1 MSLIYST
8 FVSVETS
15 IDFEI
20 MRRQIQITQELYEA
34 LSKLKKGQSFDAY
47 LKGVV
52 QILERDGTSVKDYE
66 DPIERLVKA
75 QANRVIEV
83 VRGIEKKQEKH
94 LVSILDRLRSEPKK
108 EVVEAPA
115 VSAILTDEDR
125 ENIEALIKQNEE
137 QGAEI
142 HHLKSENG
150 RLTTQLELEARK
162 PKAGAVRLDEEGMN
176 ELLEQIFK
184 LEGAMVLDHISKN
197 TFTINKGDFKVMVD
211 TLKKTIR
218 DYGSNSSQAPIQ

>member
-1 MSLIYST
+1 MRKTLK
-8 FVSVETS
+8 VSEDTYLS
-15 IDFEI
+15 
-20 MRRQIQITQELYEA
+20 
-34 LSKLKKGQSFDAY
+34 LSKLKKGLSFDDY
-47 LKGVV
+47 LNGVV

-66 DPIERLVKA
+66 DPIERLVKV

-94 LVSILDRLRSEPKK
+94 LVSILDRLTSEPKK

-115 VSAILTDEDR
+115 VAAILTDEDR
-125 ENIEALIKQNEE
+125 TNIEDLIKQNEE

-142 HHLKSENG
+142 QRLKSENG

>member
-1 MSLIYST
+1 MRKTLKLSEETYS
-8 FVSVETS
+8 S
-15 IDFEI
+15 
-20 MRRQIQITQELYEA
+20 
-34 LSKLKKGQSFDAY
+34 LSKLKKGLSFDDY

-94 LVSILDRLRSEPKK
+94 LISILDRLASEPKK
-108 EVVEAPA
+108 ELVEAPA

-125 ENIEALIKQNEE
+125 ANIEALIKKNEE
-137 QGAEI
+137 QEAEI
-142 HHLKSENG
+142 RRLKSENG

-197 TFTINKGDFKVMVD
+197 TFTINKGDWKVMVD

>member
-1 MSLIYST
+1 MRKTLKLSEDTYS
-8 FVSVETS
+8 S
-15 IDFEI
+15 
-20 MRRQIQITQELYEA
+20 
-34 LSKLKKGQSFDAY
+34 LSKLKKGLSFDDY
-47 LKGVV
+47 LRGVV

-94 LVSILDRLRSEPKK
+94 LVSILDRLTSEPKK

-115 VSAILTDEDR
+115 ISAILTDEDR
-125 ENIEALIKQNEE
+125 ENIEVLIKQNEE

-142 HHLKSENG
+142 RRLKSENG
-150 RLTTQLELEARK
+150 RLTTQLELETRK
-162 PKAGAVRLDEEGMN
+162 PKAGAARLDEEGMN

-197 TFTINKGDFKVMVD
+197 TFTINKGDWKVMVD

>member
-1 MSLIYST
+1 MRKTLKLSEDTYS
-8 FVSVETS
+8 S
-15 IDFEI
+15 
-20 MRRQIQITQELYEA
+20 
-34 LSKLKKGQSFDAY
+34 LSKLKKGLSFDDY

-94 LVSILDRLRSEPKK
+94 LISILDRLASEPKK
-108 EVVEAPA
+108 EVVEATA

-125 ENIEALIKQNEE
+125 ANIEALIKKNEE
-137 QGAEI
+137 QEAEI
-142 HHLKSENG
+142 RRLKSENG

>member
-1 MSLIYST
+1 MRKTLKLSEDTYS
-8 FVSVETS
+8 S
-15 IDFEI
+15 
-20 MRRQIQITQELYEA
+20 
-34 LSKLKKGQSFDAY
+34 LSKLKKGLSFDDY

-94 LVSILDRLRSEPKK
+94 LISILDRLASEPKK
-108 EVVEAPA
+108 EVVEATA

-125 ENIEALIKQNEE
+125 ANIEALIKKNEE
-137 QGAEI
+137 QEAEI
-142 HHLKSENG
+142 RRLKSENG

-162 PKAGAVRLDEEGMN
+162 PKAGAVRLDEEAEK
-176 ELLEQIFK
+176 ELLEQLFK
-184 LEGAMVLDHISKN
+184 LENSMVIDLLSQK
-197 TFTINKGDFKVMVD
+197 TFTINKGDFRTMME
-211 TLKKTIR
+211 TLRKTIR

>member
-1 MSLIYST
+1 MRKTLKLSEDTYS
-8 FVSVETS
+8 S
-15 IDFEI
+15 
-20 MRRQIQITQELYEA
+20 
-34 LSKLKKGQSFDAY
+34 LSKLKKGLSFDDY

-83 VRGIEKKQEKH
+83 VRGIEKKQEKY
-94 LVSILDRLRSEPKK
+94 LISILDRFISEPKK
-108 EVVEAPA
+108 AVVEAPA
-115 VSAILTDEDR
+115 MSAILTDEDR

-142 HHLKSENG
+142 HRLKSENG

-211 TLKKTIR
+211 TLRKTIR

>member
-1 MSLIYST
+1 MRKTLKLSEDTYS
-8 FVSVETS
+8 S
-15 IDFEI
+15 
-20 MRRQIQITQELYEA
+20 
-34 LSKLKKGQSFDAY
+34 LSKLKKGLSFDDY
-47 LKGVV
+47 LRGVV

-94 LVSILDRLRSEPKK
+94 LVSILDRLTSEPKK

-115 VSAILTDEDR
+115 ISAILTDEDR

-137 QGAEI
+137 QVAEI
-142 HHLKSENG
+142 RRLKSENG
-150 RLTTQLELEARK
+150 RLTTQLELETRK

-197 TFTINKGDFKVMVD
+197 TFTINKGDWKVMVD

>member
-1 MSLIYST
+1 MRKTLKLSEDTYS
-8 FVSVETS
+8 S
-15 IDFEI
+15 
-20 MRRQIQITQELYEA
+20 
-34 LSKLKKGQSFDAY
+34 LSKLKKGLSFDDY

-94 LVSILDRLRSEPKK
+94 LISILDRLAFEPKK
-108 EVVEAPA
+108 EVVEATA

-125 ENIEALIKQNEE
+125 ANIEALIKKNEE
-137 QGAEI
+137 QEAEI
-142 HHLKSENG
+142 RRLKSENG

-162 PKAGAVRLDEEGMN
+162 PKAGAVRLDEEAEK
-176 ELLEQIFK
+176 ELLEQLFK
-184 LEGAMVLDHISKN
+184 LENSMVIDHLSQK
-197 TFTINKGDFKVMVD
+197 TFTINKGDFRTMME
-211 TLKKTIR
+211 TLRKTIR

>member
-1 MSLIYST
+1 MRKTLKLSEDTYS
-8 FVSVETS
+8 S
-15 IDFEI
+15 
-20 MRRQIQITQELYEA
+20 
-34 LSKLKKGQSFDAY
+34 LSKLKKGLSFDDY

-94 LVSILDRLRSEPKK
+94 LISILDRLASEPKK
-108 EVVEAPA
+108 EVVEATA

-125 ENIEALIKQNEE
+125 ANIEALIKKNEE
-137 QGAEI
+137 QEAEI
-142 HHLKSENG
+142 RHLKSENG

-162 PKAGAVRLDEEGMN
+162 PKAGAVRLDEEAEK
-176 ELLEQIFK
+176 ELLEQLFK
-184 LEGAMVLDHISKN
+184 LENSMVIDHLSRK
-197 TFTINKGDFKVMVD
+197 TFTINKGDFRTMME
-211 TLKKTIR
+211 TLRKTIR

>member
-1 MSLIYST
+1 
-8 FVSVETS
+8 
-15 IDFEI
+15 
-20 MRRQIQITQELYEA
+20 MRRQIQITQELYED

-94 LVSILDRLRSEPKK
+94 LVSILDRLTSEPKK

-142 HHLKSENG
+142 HRLKSENG

-162 PKAGAVRLDEEGMN
+162 PKSGAVRLDEEGMN

-197 TFTINKGDFKVMVD
+197 TFTINKGDWKVMVD

>member
-1 MSLIYST
+1 MRKTLKLSEDTYS
-8 FVSVETS
+8 S
-15 IDFEI
+15 
-20 MRRQIQITQELYEA
+20 
-34 LSKLKKGQSFDAY
+34 LSKLKKGLSFDDY

-94 LVSILDRLRSEPKK
+94 LISILDRLASEPKK
-108 EVVEAPA
+108 EVVEATA

-125 ENIEALIKQNEE
+125 ANIEALIKKNEE
-137 QGAEI
+137 QEAEI
-142 HHLKSENG
+142 RRLKSENG

-162 PKAGAVRLDEEGMN
+162 PKAGAVRLDEEAEK
-176 ELLEQIFK
+176 ELLEQLFK
-184 LEGAMVLDHISKN
+184 LENSMVIDHLSQK
-197 TFTINKGDFKVMVD
+197 TFTVNKGDFRTMME
-211 TLKKTIR
+211 TLRKTIR

>member
-1 MSLIYST
+1 MRKTLKLSEDTYS
-8 FVSVETS
+8 S
-15 IDFEI
+15 
-20 MRRQIQITQELYEA
+20 
-34 LSKLKKGQSFDAY
+34 LSKLKKGLSFDDY
-47 LKGVV
+47 LRGVV

-94 LVSILDRLRSEPKK
+94 LVSILDRLTSEPKK

-115 VSAILTDEDR
+115 ISAILTDEDR
-125 ENIEALIKQNEE
+125 ENIEALIEQNEE

-142 HHLKSENG
+142 RRLKSENG
-150 RLTTQLELEARK
+150 RLTTQLELETRK

-197 TFTINKGDFKVMVD
+197 TFTINKGDWKVMVD

>member
-1 MSLIYST
+1 MRKTLKLSEDTYS
-8 FVSVETS
+8 S
-15 IDFEI
+15 
-20 MRRQIQITQELYEA
+20 
-34 LSKLKKGQSFDAY
+34 LSKLKKGLSFDDY

-94 LVSILDRLRSEPKK
+94 LISILDRLASEPKK
-108 EVVEAPA
+108 EVVEATA

-125 ENIEALIKQNEE
+125 ANIEALIKKNEE
-137 QGAEI
+137 QEAEI
-142 HHLKSENG
+142 RRLKSENG

-162 PKAGAVRLDEEGMN
+162 PKAGAVRLDEEAEK
-176 ELLEQIFK
+176 ELLEQLFK
-184 LEGAMVLDHISKN
+184 LENSMVVDHLSQRSSRSIKA
-197 TFTINKGDFKVMVD
+197 
-211 TLKKTIR
+211 TL
-218 DYGSNSSQAPIQ
+218 GQ

>member
-1 MSLIYST
+1 
-8 FVSVETS
+8 
-15 IDFEI
+15 
-20 MRRQIQITQELYEA
+20 MRRQLQITQELYEA

-94 LVSILDRLRSEPKK
+94 LISILDRLASEPKK

-125 ENIEALIKQNEE
+125 ANIEALIKRNEE

-142 HHLKSENG
+142 QRLKSENG

-184 LEGAMVLDHISKN
+184 LEGAMVLDHIYKN
-197 TFTINKGDFKVMVD
+197 TFTINRGDFKVMVD

-218 DYGSNSSQAPIQ
+218 DYGSNSSQAPIE

>member
-1 MSLIYST
+1 
-8 FVSVETS
+8 
-15 IDFEI
+15 
-20 MRRQIQITQELYEA
+20 MRRQIQITQELYED

-94 LVSILDRLRSEPKK
+94 LVSILDRLTSEPKK

-115 VSAILTDEDR
+115 ISAILTDEDR

-142 HHLKSENG
+142 RRLKSENG
-150 RLTTQLELEARK
+150 RLTTQLELETRK

-197 TFTINKGDFKVMVD
+197 TFTINKGDWKVMVD

>member
-1 MSLIYST
+1 
-8 FVSVETS
+8 
-15 IDFEI
+15 
-20 MRRQIQITQELYEA
+20 MRKQIQITQELYEA

-94 LVSILDRLRSEPKK
+94 LISILDRFTYEPKK

-115 VSAILTDEDR
+115 MSAILTDEDR

-142 HHLKSENG
+142 HRLKSENG
-150 RLTTQLELEARK
+150 RLTTQLELESRK

-218 DYGSNSSQAPIQ
+218 DYGSNNSQAPIQ

>member
-1 MSLIYST
+1 
-8 FVSVETS
+8 
-15 IDFEI
+15 
-20 MRRQIQITQELYEA
+20 MRKQIQITQELYEA

-94 LVSILDRLRSEPKK
+94 LISILDRFKSEPKK

-115 VSAILTDEDR
+115 MSAILTDEDR

-142 HHLKSENG
+142 HRLKSENG
-150 RLTTQLELEARK
+150 RLTTQLELESRK

-218 DYGSNSSQAPIQ
+218 DYGSNNSQAPIQ

>member
-1 MSLIYST
+1 MRKTLKLSEDTYS
-8 FVSVETS
+8 S
-15 IDFEI
+15 
-20 MRRQIQITQELYEA
+20 
-34 LSKLKKGQSFDAY
+34 LSKLKKGLSFDDY
-47 LKGVV
+47 LRGVV

-94 LVSILDRLRSEPKK
+94 LVSILDRLTSEPKK

-115 VSAILTDEDR
+115 ISAILTDEDR

-142 HHLKSENG
+142 RRLRSENG
-150 RLTTQLELEARK
+150 RLTTQLELETRK
-162 PKAGAVRLDEEGMN
+162 PKAGAARLDEEGMN

-197 TFTINKGDFKVMVD
+197 TFTINKGDWKVMVD

>member
-1 MSLIYST
+1 MRKTLKLSEDTYS
-8 FVSVETS
+8 S
-15 IDFEI
+15 
-20 MRRQIQITQELYEA
+20 
-34 LSKLKKGQSFDAY
+34 LSKLKKGLSFDDY
-47 LKGVV
+47 LRGVV

-66 DPIERLVKA
+66 DPIDRLVKA

-94 LVSILDRLRSEPKK
+94 LVSILDRLTSEPKK

-115 VSAILTDEDR
+115 ISAILTDEDR
-125 ENIEALIKQNEE
+125 ENIEALIKKNEE

-142 HHLKSENG
+142 RRLKSENG
-150 RLTTQLELEARK
+150 RLTTQLELETRK

-197 TFTINKGDFKVMVD
+197 TFTINKGDWKVMVD

>member
-125 ENIEALIKQNEE
+125 ENIEALIQQNEE

-142 HHLKSENG
+142 HRLKSENG

>member
-1 MSLIYST
+1 MRKTLKLSEDTYS
-8 FVSVETS
+8 S
-15 IDFEI
+15 
-20 MRRQIQITQELYEA
+20 
-34 LSKLKKGQSFDAY
+34 LSKLKKGLSFDDY

-94 LVSILDRLRSEPKK
+94 LISILDRLASEPKK
-108 EVVEAPA
+108 EVVEATA

-125 ENIEALIKQNEE
+125 ANIEALIKKNEE
-137 QGAEI
+137 QEAEI
-142 HHLKSENG
+142 RRLKSENG

-162 PKAGAVRLDEEGMN
+162 PKAGAVRLDEEAEK
-176 ELLEQIFK
+176 ELLEQLFK
-184 LEGAMVLDHISKN
+184 LENSMVVDHLSQK
-197 TFTINKGDFKVMVD
+197 TFTINKGDFRTMME
-211 TLKKTIR
+211 TLRKTIR

>member
-1 MSLIYST
+1 MRKTLKLSEDTYS
-8 FVSVETS
+8 S
-15 IDFEI
+15 
-20 MRRQIQITQELYEA
+20 
-34 LSKLKKGQSFDAY
+34 LSKLKKGLSFDDY
-47 LKGVV
+47 LRGVV

-94 LVSILDRLRSEPKK
+94 LVSILDRLTSEPKK

-115 VSAILTDEDR
+115 ISAILTDEDR
-125 ENIEALIKQNEE
+125 ENIEALIKQNEG

-142 HHLKSENG
+142 RRLKSENG
-150 RLTTQLELEARK
+150 RLTTQLELETRK

-197 TFTINKGDFKVMVD
+197 TFTINKGDWKVMVD

>member
-1 MSLIYST
+1 MRKTLKLSEDTYS
-8 FVSVETS
+8 S
-15 IDFEI
+15 
-20 MRRQIQITQELYEA
+20 
-34 LSKLKKGQSFDAY
+34 LSKLKKGLSFDDY

-94 LVSILDRLRSEPKK
+94 LISILDRLASEPKK
-108 EVVEAPA
+108 EVVEATA

-125 ENIEALIKQNEE
+125 ANIEALIKKNEE
-137 QGAEI
+137 QEAEI
-142 HHLKSENG
+142 RRLKSENG

-162 PKAGAVRLDEEGMN
+162 PKAGAVRLDEEAEK
-176 ELLEQIFK
+176 ELLEQLFK
-184 LEGAMVLDHISKN
+184 LENSMVIDHLSLK
-197 TFTINKGDFKVMVD
+197 TFTINKGDFRTMME
-211 TLKKTIR
+211 TLRKTIR

>member
-1 MSLIYST
+1 MRKTLKLSEDTYS
-8 FVSVETS
+8 S
-15 IDFEI
+15 
-20 MRRQIQITQELYEA
+20 
-34 LSKLKKGQSFDAY
+34 LSKLKKGLSFDDY

-94 LVSILDRLRSEPKK
+94 LVSILDRLTSEPKK

-137 QGAEI
+137 QRAEI
-142 HHLKSENG
+142 HRLKSENG

-197 TFTINKGDFKVMVD
+197 IFTINKGDFKVMVD

>member
-1 MSLIYST
+1 MRKTLKLSEDTYS
-8 FVSVETS
+8 S
-15 IDFEI
+15 
-20 MRRQIQITQELYEA
+20 
-34 LSKLKKGQSFDAY
+34 LSKLKKGLSFDDY

-94 LVSILDRLRSEPKK
+94 LISILDRLAPEPKK
-108 EVVEAPA
+108 EVVEATA

-125 ENIEALIKQNEE
+125 ANIEALIKKNEE
-137 QGAEI
+137 QEAEI
-142 HHLKSENG
+142 RRLKSENG

-162 PKAGAVRLDEEGMN
+162 PKAGAVRLDEEAEK
-176 ELLEQIFK
+176 ELLEQLFK
-184 LEGAMVLDHISKN
+184 LENSMVIDHLSQK
-197 TFTINKGDFKVMVD
+197 TFTINKGDFRTMME
-211 TLKKTIR
+211 TLRKTIR

>member
-1 MSLIYST
+1 MRKTLKLSEDTYS
-8 FVSVETS
+8 S
-15 IDFEI
+15 
-20 MRRQIQITQELYEA
+20 
-34 LSKLKKGQSFDAY
+34 LSKLKKGLSFDDY

-94 LVSILDRLRSEPKK
+94 LISILDRLASEPKK
-108 EVVEAPA
+108 EVVEATA

-125 ENIEALIKQNEE
+125 ANIEALIKKNEE
-137 QGAEI
+137 QEAEI
-142 HHLKSENG
+142 RRLKSGNG

-162 PKAGAVRLDEEGMN
+162 PKAGAVRLDEEAEK
-176 ELLEQIFK
+176 ELLEQLFK
-184 LEGAMVLDHISKN
+184 LENSMVIDHLSQK
-197 TFTINKGDFKVMVD
+197 TLTINKGDFRTMME
-211 TLKKTIR
+211 TLRKTIR

>member
-1 MSLIYST
+1 
-8 FVSVETS
+8 
-15 IDFEI
+15 

-94 LVSILDRLRSEPKK
+94 LVSILDRLTSEPKK

-115 VSAILTDEDR
+115 ISAILTDEDR

-142 HHLKSENG
+142 RRLKSENG
-150 RLTTQLELEARK
+150 RLTAQLELETRK

-197 TFTINKGDFKVMVD
+197 TFTINKGDWKVMVD
-211 TLKKTIR
+211 TLKNTIR

>member
-1 MSLIYST
+1 MRKTLKLSEDTYS
-8 FVSVETS
+8 S
-15 IDFEI
+15 
-20 MRRQIQITQELYEA
+20 
-34 LSKLKKGQSFDAY
+34 LSKLKKGLSFDDY

-94 LVSILDRLRSEPKK
+94 LISILDRFTSEPKK
-108 EVVEAPA
+108 AVVEAPA
-115 VSAILTDEDR
+115 MSAILTDEDR

-142 HHLKSENG
+142 HRLKSENG

>member
-1 MSLIYST
+1 
-8 FVSVETS
+8 
-15 IDFEI
+15 
-20 MRRQIQITQELYEA
+20 MRRQIQITQELYED

-94 LVSILDRLRSEPKK
+94 LVSILDRLTSEPKK

-115 VSAILTDEDR
+115 ISAILTDEDR
-125 ENIEALIKQNEE
+125 ENIEALIKHNEE

-142 HHLKSENG
+142 RRLKSENG
-150 RLTTQLELEARK
+150 RLTTQLELDTRK

-197 TFTINKGDFKVMVD
+197 TFTINKGDWKVMVD

>member
-1 MSLIYST
+1 MRKTLKLSEDTYS
-8 FVSVETS
+8 S
-15 IDFEI
+15 
-20 MRRQIQITQELYEA
+20 
-34 LSKLKKGQSFDAY
+34 LSKLKKGLSFDDY
-47 LKGVV
+47 LRGVV

-94 LVSILDRLRSEPKK
+94 LISILDRLASEPKK

-125 ENIEALIKQNEE
+125 ANIEALIKRNEE
-137 QGAEI
+137 QEAEI

-162 PKAGAVRLDEEGMN
+162 PKAGAVRLDEEAEK
-176 ELLEQIFK
+176 ELLEQLFK
-184 LEGAMVLDHISKN
+184 LENSMVLDHISQK
-197 TFTINKGDFKVMVD
+197 TFMINKGDFKVMID
-211 TLKKTIR
+211 TLRKTIR
-218 DYGSNSSQAPIQ
+218 DYGSNSSQASIQ

>member
-1 MSLIYST
+1 MKLSEDTYS
-8 FVSVETS
+8 S
-15 IDFEI
+15 
-20 MRRQIQITQELYEA
+20 
-34 LSKLKKGQSFDAY
+34 LSKLKKGLSFDDY
-47 LKGVV
+47 LRGVV

-94 LVSILDRLRSEPKK
+94 LVSILDRLTSEPKK

-115 VSAILTDEDR
+115 ISAILTDEDR

-142 HHLKSENG
+142 RRLKSENG
-150 RLTTQLELEARK
+150 RLTTQLELETRK

-197 TFTINKGDFKVMVD
+197 TFTINKGDWKVMVD

>member
-1 MSLIYST
+1 MRKTLK
-8 FVSVETS
+8 VSEDTYLS
-15 IDFEI
+15 
-20 MRRQIQITQELYEA
+20 
-34 LSKLKKGQSFDAY
+34 LSKLKKGLSFDDY
-47 LKGVV
+47 LNGVV
-52 QILERDGTSVKDYE
+52 QILERDGTAVKDYE

-94 LVSILDRLRSEPKK
+94 LVSILDRLTSEPKK

-115 VSAILTDEDR
+115 VAAILTDEDR
-125 ENIEALIKQNEE
+125 TNIEALIKQNEE

-142 HHLKSENG
+142 QHLKSENG

-162 PKAGAVRLDEEGMN
+162 PKAGSVRLDEEGMN

-184 LEGAMVLDHISKN
+184 LEGTMVLDHISKN
-197 TFTINKGDFKVMVD
+197 TFTINKGDFKVIVD

>member
-1 MSLIYST
+1 M
-8 FVSVETS
+8 
-15 IDFEI
+15 
-20 MRRQIQITQELYEA
+20 
-34 LSKLKKGQSFDAY
+34 
-47 LKGVV
+47 
-52 QILERDGTSVKDYE
+52 KDYE

-94 LVSILDRLRSEPKK
+94 LVSILDRLTSEPKK

-115 VSAILTDEDR
+115 ISAILTDEDR

-137 QGAEI
+137 QATEI
-142 HHLKSENG
+142 RRLKSENG
-150 RLTTQLELEARK
+150 RLTTQLELETRK

-197 TFTINKGDFKVMVD
+197 TFTINKGDWKVMVD

>member
-1 MSLIYST
+1 MRKTLKLSEDTYS
-8 FVSVETS
+8 S
-15 IDFEI
+15 
-20 MRRQIQITQELYEA
+20 
-34 LSKLKKGQSFDAY
+34 LSKLKKGLSFDDY
-47 LKGVV
+47 LRGVV

-94 LVSILDRLRSEPKK
+94 LVSILDRLTSEPKK

-115 VSAILTDEDR
+115 ISAILTDEDR

-137 QGAEI
+137 QGVEI
-142 HHLKSENG
+142 RRLKSENG
-150 RLTTQLELEARK
+150 RLTTQLELETRK

-197 TFTINKGDFKVMVD
+197 TFTINKGDWKVMVD

>member
-1 MSLIYST
+1 MRKTLKLSEDTYS
-8 FVSVETS
+8 S
-15 IDFEI
+15 
-20 MRRQIQITQELYEA
+20 
-34 LSKLKKGQSFDAY
+34 LSKLKKGLSFDDY

-94 LVSILDRLRSEPKK
+94 LISILDRLASEPKK

-142 HHLKSENG
+142 QCLKSENG

-184 LEGAMVLDHISKN
+184 LEGAMVLDHIYKN
-197 TFTINKGDFKVMVD
+197 TFTINRGDFKVMVD

-218 DYGSNSSQAPIQ
+218 DYGSNSSQAPIE

>member
-1 MSLIYST
+1 MRKTLKLSEDTYS
-8 FVSVETS
+8 S
-15 IDFEI
+15 
-20 MRRQIQITQELYEA
+20 
-34 LSKLKKGQSFDAY
+34 LSKLKKGLSFDDY

-94 LVSILDRLRSEPKK
+94 LISILDRLASEPKK
-108 EVVEAPA
+108 EVVEATA

-125 ENIEALIKQNEE
+125 ANIEALIKKNEE
-137 QGAEI
+137 QEAEI
-142 HHLKSENG
+142 RRLKSENG
-150 RLTTQLELEARK
+150 RLTTQLEFEARK
-162 PKAGAVRLDEEGMN
+162 PKAGAVRLDEEAEK
-176 ELLEQIFK
+176 ELLEQLFK
-184 LEGAMVLDHISKN
+184 LENSMVIDHLSQK
-197 TFTINKGDFKVMVD
+197 TFTINKGDFRTMME
-211 TLKKTIR
+211 TLRKTIR